1 MKKLSNKSID
11 KLTSKILK
19 ENLEEKANK
28 LVSKIQNLQEL
39 GGMED
44 EHDIFGEMTPE
55 QLEFIGKLN
64 DDELRTFLAQ
74 KRRGAEEEDEE
85 EENERWNPPSPDEE
99 EYDEEEYDEEERWNP
114 PSLDE
119 EEIDEGFDDESMKDF
134 RMGKDYDRREF
145 KRNVPL
151 GKVDYSDITHKRS
164 GITPEKYVSDEM
176 MDALLKA
183 LKRKNRE
190 EEQGDDF
197 EDELTEGDGETCEC
211 GGMMKEG
218 ECSEC
223 GYKMN
228 ENLYEIEIDDIENE
242 FDYIEGDK
250 GHSFKDE
257 SAQRNMCEKLSPE
270 ELADRKSCS
279 GYANR
284 KKSGEM
290 TEKLHGGQRKLD
302 RNKNNRIDSED
313 FKMLRSMR
321 NKKTETKEG
330 KKFPDLS
337 GDGKVTRK
345 DILMGRGVKLKG
357 KKSVKESLQLSEEEI
372 IDLIENIVLEDKK
385 LKSIGKVKGLDVY
398 NKAHK
403 GSGKENEDYLKSVT
417 KKMKDYLKD
426 GSKGDFEMNP
436 KHFPKGNGALGK
448 MKDAKKYNMSD
459 DGNEF
464 IDTYMRPG
472 MENLSYDEIH
482 PEEEWM
488 KDTIEGS
495 SKTGNNPKWA
505 NAEET
510 ELNKKIN
517 KKRKEN
523 KLAKVKQ
530 AAYRKSK
537 QPITDGAGDS
547 SGDGL
552 DIKLESTGKQEKML
566 NEEFERMKGLI
577 SYDRKTQ

>member
-19 ENLEEKANK
+19 ETLEEKADN

-55 QLEFIGKLN
+55 QLDFIGKLN

-74 KRRGAEEEDEE
+74 KRKGAEESDDEFELEYGDTEGDSDEFSGYRGDEDYEEEDEYE
-85 EENERWNPPSPDEE
+85 EKLE
-99 EYDEEEYDEEERWNP
+99 
-114 PSLDE
+114 
-119 EEIDEGFDDESMKDF
+119 EGFDDESMKDF
-134 RMGKDYDRREF
+134 RMGKDYDSREF
-145 KRNVPL
+145 KRNIPL

-164 GITPEKYVSDEM
+164 GITPEKYVGDEM

-183 LKRKNRE
+183 LKRKNKE
-190 EEQGDDF
+190 EEQGDDLQ
-197 EDELTEGDGETCEC
+197 DEFTEGEGETCEQC
-211 GGMMKEG
+211 GAKGIMES
-218 ECSEC
+218 ECTEC

-228 ENLYEIEIDDIENE
+228 ENLYEIEVDDIENE
-242 FDYIEGDK
+242 FDYVEGHK

-257 SAQRNMCEKLSPE
+257 SAQRDMCEKLSPE
-270 ELADRKSCS
+270 ELNDRPSCS
-279 GYANR
+279 SYANR
-284 KKSGEM
+284 KKFGEM

-302 RNKNNRIDSED
+302 RNKNNKIDSED

-321 NKKTETKEG
+321 HKKTETKEG
-330 KKFPDLS
+330 KKY
-337 GDGKVTRK
+337 
-345 DILMGRGVKLKG
+345 
-357 KKSVKESLQLSEEEI
+357 VKESIQLTEEEI

-385 LKSIGKVKGLDVY
+385 LKSMGKVKGLEVY

-403 GSGKENEDYLKSVT
+403 GSGKENEDYIKSVS

-426 GSKGDFEMNP
+426 GSKGDFQENP
-436 KHFPKGNGALGK
+436 KQFPKGNGQLAK
-448 MKDAKKYNMSD
+448 MNSKKYNMSN
-459 DGNEF
+459 DGKEF

-472 MENLSYDEIH
+472 MENLSYDEIQ

-510 ELNKKIN
+510 EVNEKIN

-523 KLAKVKQ
+523 KLAKIKQ

-547 SGDGL
+547 SGKGL
-552 DIKLESTGKQEKML
+552 DIKVESITKQEKIL

>member
-11 KLTSKILK
+11 KLTSKVLK
-19 ENLEEKANK
+19 ETLEEKADN

-74 KRRGAEEEDEE
+74 KRKGAEESDDEFELEYGDTEGDSDEFSGYEGDEDYEE
-85 EENERWNPPSPDEE
+85 EEEE
-99 EYDEEEYDEEERWNP
+99 QLE
-114 PSLDE
+114 
-119 EEIDEGFDDESMKDF
+119 EGFDDESMKDF
-134 RMGKDYDRREF
+134 RMGKDYDSKEF
-145 KRNVPL
+145 KRNIPL

-183 LKRKNRE
+183 LKRRNRE
-190 EEQGDDF
+190 EEQGDDLQ
-197 EDELTEGDGETCEC
+197 DEFTEGEGETCEQC
-211 GGMMKEG
+211 GAKGVME
-218 ECSEC
+218 SEC
-223 GYKMN
+223 NECGWKMN
-228 ENLYEIEIDDIENE
+228 ENLYEIEVDDIDNE
-242 FDYIEGDK
+242 FDYVEGY
-250 GHSFKDE
+250 SFKDE
-257 SAQRNMCEKLSPE
+257 SAQKDMCEKLSPE
-270 ELADRKSCS
+270 ELADRPSCS
-279 GYANR
+279 SYANR

-290 TEKLHGGQRKLD
+290 TEKLHGNQRKLD

-313 FKMLRSMR
+313 FKMLRKS
-321 NKKTETKEG
+321 KKHETDEEVEEGNAFTGALVNAKKRGDDEFEVDG
-330 KKFPDLS
+330 KKYD
-337 GDGKVTRK
+337 
-345 DILMGRGVKLKG
+345 
-357 KKSVKESLQLSEEEI
+357 VKESVRLTEEEI
-372 IDLIENIVLEDKK
+372 IDLIENIVLEDRK
-385 LKSIGKVKGLDVY
+385 LKSMGKVKGLDVY

-403 GSGKENEDYLKSVT
+403 GSGKENEDYIKSVA

-426 GSKGDFEMNP
+426 GSKGEYSENP
-436 KHFPKGNGALGK
+436 KHFPKGNGELGK

-459 DGNEF
+459 DGQEF
-464 IDTYMRPG
+464 IDTYMSPG
-472 MENLSYDEIH
+472 MENLNYDEIH

-488 KDTIEGS
+488 TDTIEGS
-495 SKTGNNPKWA
+495 SRTGNNPKWA
-505 NAEET
+505 NAEKT
-510 ELNKKIN
+510 EVNKKMN

-547 SGDGL
+547 SGNGL
-552 DIKLESTGKQEKML
+552 DIKLESTTKKEKML

>member
-19 ENLEEKANK
+19 ETLEEKANN

-55 QLEFIGKLN
+55 QLDFIGKLN
-64 DDELRTFLAQ
+64 DDELRAFLAQ
-74 KRRGAEEEDEE
+74 KRRGDDEEEDELEYGDTEGDSDEFSGYKGDKDYE
-85 EENERWNPPSPDEE
+85 EELE
-99 EYDEEEYDEEERWNP
+99 
-114 PSLDE
+114 
-119 EEIDEGFDDESMKDF
+119 EGFDDESIKDF
-134 RMGKDYDRREF
+134 RMGKDYDSEEF
-145 KRNVPL
+145 KHNIPL

-164 GITPEKYVSDEM
+164 GITPEKYVGDEM

-183 LKRKNRE
+183 LKRRNRKE
-190 EEQGDDF
+190 EGDDLQ
-197 EDELTEGDGETCEC
+197 DEFTEGEGETCEQC
-211 GGMMKEG
+211 GAKGIMES
-218 ECSEC
+218 ECNEC

-228 ENLYEIEIDDIENE
+228 ENLYEIEVDDIENE
-242 FDYIEGDK
+242 FDYIEEPK
-250 GHSFKDE
+250 GYSFKDE
-257 SAQRNMCEKLSPE
+257 SAQRDMCEKLSPK
-270 ELADRKSCS
+270 ELDDRPSCS
-279 GYANR
+279 SYNNR
-284 KKSGEM
+284 KKFGEM
-290 TEKLHGGQRKLD
+290 TEKLHGSQRKLD
-302 RNKNNRIDSED
+302 RNKNNKIDSED
-313 FKMLRSMR
+313 FKMLRSMKH
-321 NKKTETKEG
+321 KKTETKEG

-345 DILMGRGVKLKG
+345 DVLMGRGVKLKG
-357 KKSVKESLQLSEEEI
+357 EKSVKESIQLSEEEI

-385 LKSIGKVKGLDVY
+385 LKSMGKVRGLDVY

-436 KHFPKGNGALGK
+436 KHFPKGNGTLGK

-459 DGNEF
+459 DGQEF
-464 IDTYMRPG
+464 IQTYMSPG
-472 MENLSYDEIH
+472 MENLNYDEIH
-482 PEEEWM
+482 PEEDWM

-495 SKTGNNPKWA
+495 SRTGNNPKWA

-510 ELNKKIN
+510 EVNKKMN

-537 QPITDGAGDS
+537 QPITDGTGDS

-552 DIKLESTGKQEKML
+552 DIKLESVTKQEKIM